1 MMKIKG
7 LVAKARSFIF
17 DRFGLASLGFHAV
30 KRLALILLSIGFSL
44 VVIEIALRLFFPQP
58 LGPVQ
63 FAVDPDLGFI
73 PVPNQKA
80 MRTLPGVYAYT
91 YSNNSLGLRGPEIH
105 AKTKPRILVLGD
117 SFTYGIGVN
126 DDETF
131 CSILQS
137 LLPEHEVING
147 GNGGKGTDYALKFYR
162 TKGKQL
168 QPDIVILVFTGN
180 DFADNQLNV
189 YYSPDLTPKV
199 LNQQKPFIT
208 RVPVYEWLISHSH
221 LAGLL
226 KSASINRP
234 KGPLPTPDEQLTE
247 KYLRALLTDIPSL
260 KVFYISPYNQEGLRE
275 QEAFQRVCERLNIG
289 PIYFRFGAEDYLAEG
304 HWKPSGHRKAA
315 QIIFSTLSP

>member
-1 MMKIKG
+1 M
-7 LVAKARSFIF
+7 
-17 DRFGLASLGFHAV
+17 

-44 VVIEIALRLFFPQP
+44 VLIEIALRLFFPQP

-73 PVPNQKA
+73 PVPKQSA
-80 MRTLPGVYAYT
+80 VRTLPGVYAYR
-91 YSNNSLGLRGPEIH
+91 YSNNSMGLRGPEIQ

-137 LLPEHEVING
+137 LLPENEIINA

-168 QPDIVILVFTGN
+168 APDVVILVFCGN
-180 DFADNQLNV
+180 DFTDNQLNV

-208 RVPVYEWLISHSH
+208 RFALYDWLITHSH
-221 LAGLL
+221 VAGLL
-226 KSASINRP
+226 KSLAIKKEAPPADHSQFQSAP
-234 KGPLPTPDEQLTE
+234 VDAQLTE

-260 KVFYISPYNQEGLRE
+260 KIFYIAPHDQTGVRE
-275 QEAFQRVCERLNIG
+275 QEAFKRICERLNVKPTYLQI
-289 PIYFRFGAEDYLAEG
+289 GAEDYLAEG
-304 HWKPSGHRKAA
+304 HWKPSGHHKVA
-315 QIIFSTLSP
+315 QIIMSTLTP